1 MEINNNNNN
10 MDKYEKK
17 IKVEILLE
25 YYFKKSRSI
34 VELL

>member
-1 MEINNNNNN
+1 MEINNNNN

-17 IKVEILLE
+17 NKVEILLE
-25 YYFKKSRSI
+25 YYFKKSTSI